1 MDLLLESC
9 EFLPEKGVAASVLGA
24 GARAL
29 RETANN
35 RTTSR
40 SQPATRRPAAGK
52 QSEGFHFAAPGTA
65 EASGH
70 HPRNGTCWWKA
81 GDGEGEGIEG
91 NLSPVDRTTAVE
103 RFDGRILLCPQESY
117 QLMYAIRASGV
128 AGVGR
133 GSAESLSRD
142 GGFEEGTHTLGQVR
156 HRLLSDEPASQP
168 VSLEREILP
177 PSLLVC
183 FFGTARVLKTSPPLS
198 LKLPNTTRLQ
208 DARRFSTRWS
218 TAQEKHTLAHDFIGQ
233 MASKSDSFAFW
244 HFLPLSAFIEG
255 QTVFPPLV
263 LAPVDP
269 RWP

>member
-183 FFGTARVLKTSPPLS
+183 FFGTARVFSP
-198 LKLPNTTRLQ
+198 
-208 DARRFSTRWS
+208 
-218 TAQEKHTLAHDFIGQ
+218 
-233 MASKSDSFAFW
+233 SFA
-244 HFLPLSAFIEG
+244 
-255 QTVFPPLV
+255 
-263 LAPVDP
+263 
-269 RWP
+269 